1 MTLTSLHKIKLFMY
15 WIPKYLQKIQTSYQ
29 DVIVV
34 DIEDPKDEKKI
45 ENSLKTLFPDHM
57 FTSSSSSVPG
67 INGKLSMCQ

>member
-1 MTLTSLHKIKLFMY
+1 MTPTSLHEIKLIMY
-15 WIPKYLQKIQTSYQ
+15 WIPKYLQEIQTSYQ